1 MGNCGGLDVVHGG
14 ATSGCRGSERLA
26 QHYGADAVRD
36 TSNTASEV
44 TKYRRKRR
52 KMAAQGGT
60 FEKQDLKSEITN
72 DSTSYKPQGSTPE
85 KQHLNTDA
93 DDTSYTVEEYRQ
105 RRGINVEGCGDIPNP
120 IRTFDDTRFPSPA
133 WYAYGKISLGHQLG
147 HHRYSFWAANCW
159 AILVYSILP
168 SLYLLRGASLFPQI
182 SSMVHTI
189 CICDHWKVHM
199 ELCGVFVVWWHNFR
213 LVERAAHMS
222 SYLFA
227 FIDTILH
234 SFGYSNLAFVI
245 TAKVANEDV
254 SQRHKKEIMEFGDS
268 SPMLTPLAT
277 LALPN
282 LYCFAGFLKEA
293 INGKGIAQVYDTLTL
308 QILLCGALILIN
320 LPLYQA
326 LYLRKDKGKIPA
338 SRF

>member
-1 MGNCGGLDVVHGG
+1 MAKRSNDSNSYRCQTIRSGLDVVRGG

-36 TSNTASEV
+36 TSNTTSEV
-44 TKYRRKRR
+44 TKYRRNWR

-60 FEKQDLKSEITN
+60 FETQDLKSEITN
-72 DSTSYKPQGSTPE
+72 DSTSYKVGKVEEYTTQGSTYETQDLNTHGTSCKPQGSTPE
-85 KQHLNTDA
+85 KQHLNF

-120 IRTFDDTRFPSPA
+120 IRTFDDTRFP
-133 WYAYGKISLGHQLG
+133 
-147 HHRYSFWAANCW
+147 
-159 AILVYSILP
+159 
-168 SLYLLRGASLFPQI
+168 
-182 SSMVHTI
+182 
-189 CICDHWKVHM
+189 
-199 ELCGVFVVWWHNFR
+199 R

-227 FIDTILH
+227 FFDTILH
-234 SFGYSNLAFVI
+234 SFGYSNLAFLI

-338 SRF
+338 TVAFKSMAFAVVACTCFKFSY